1 MSMTQSHKRATW
13 RSAQQG
19 VSLIIALLCLIA
31 LTLAGLALIRSTDTT
46 NVISGNLAFRQAALH
61 ATDVGVETAFDE
73 IDTIAATVFLDKKYP
88 NLCAT
93 GACNYY
99 PTRQATDS
107 AGIPTVIN
115 WALVPSTTVDNSYTV
130 QYVLDRLCDAP
141 LPVTDVR
148 TQCMNTGAALVGSKK
163 AGVEPL
169 SKPVQVYYRATVR
182 VVGPRNT
189 ESIVQA
195 LYAH

>member
-1 MSMTQSHKRATW
+1 MTGAPGPCGISGPPPPDFGDLRKSMTVCQIARRFGGKPLAEASVLAVSS
-13 RSAQQG
+13 RS
-19 VSLIIALLCLIA
+19 V
-31 LTLAGLALIRSTDTT
+31 LTTPG
-46 NVISGNLAFRQAALH
+46 
-61 ATDVGVETAFDE
+61 DVGVETAFNE

-148 TQCMNTGAALVGSKK
+148 TQCMNTGAALVGSKN

>member
-1 MSMTQSHKRATW
+1 MTQFDKPSTRS
-13 RSAQQG
+13 SAQRG

-61 ATDVGVETAFDE
+61 TTDIGVETAFAK
-73 IDTIAATVFLDKKYP
+73 IDDIAAAKSLDSTYP
-88 NLCAT
+88 TGCAT
-93 GACNYY
+93 GGCNYY

-107 AGIPTVIN
+107 AGIPTAIN
-115 WALVPSTTVDNSYTV
+115 WSVVPSTTVDNSYTV
-130 QYVLDRLCDAP
+130 QYVLDRMCDAP
-141 LPVTDVR
+141 TPVTDVR

-163 AGVEPL
+163 AGAEAL

>member
-1 MSMTQSHKRATW
+1 MSMTLFDKRTT
-13 RSAQQG
+13 RPSTQQG

-61 ATDVGVETAFDE
+61 TTDVGVETAFDQ
-73 IDTIAATVFLDKKYP
+73 IDTIAAASLDSNYP
-88 NLCAT
+88 SGCAT

-99 PTRQATDS
+99 PTRQTTDS

-163 AGVEPL
+163 AGVEAL

>member
-1 MSMTQSHKRATW
+1 MSMTQSDKRSAR

-61 ATDVGVETAFDE
+61 TTDVGVETAFAQ
-73 IDTIAATVFLDKKYP
+73 IDTIAAASLDSNYP
-88 NLCAT
+88 SGCAT

-99 PTRQATDS
+99 PTRQATNS
-107 AGIPTVIN
+107 TGVPTAIN
-115 WALVPSTTVDNSYTV
+115 WTLVPSTTIDSSYTV
-130 QYVLDRLCDAP
+130 QYVLDRQCDAP
-141 LPVTDVR
+141 TPVTDVR

-163 AGVEPL
+163 AGVEAL

>member
-61 ATDVGVETAFDE
+61 ATDVGVETAFNE

-107 AGIPTVIN
+107 AGIPTAIN

-148 TQCMNTGAALVGSKK
+148 TQCMITGAALVGSKK

>member
-1 MSMTQSHKRATW
+1 MSMTQFDKRAKP
-13 RSAQQG
+13 RAAQRG
-19 VSLIIALLCLIA
+19 ISLIIALLCLIA

-61 ATDVGVETAFDE
+61 TTDVGVETAFDK
-73 IDTIAATVFLDKKYP
+73 IDDIAAATSLDRNYP
-88 NLCAT
+88 SGCAT
-93 GACNYY
+93 GGCTYY

-115 WALVPSTTVDNSYTV
+115 WTLVPSTTVDNSYTV

-141 LPVTDVR
+141 TPVTDVR
-148 TQCMNTGAALVGSKK
+148 TQCMNTGAAIVGSKK
-163 AGVEPL
+163 AGVPSI